1 MKKNKQT
8 PFRLDENYFKKL
20 PYQIQDKVY
29 EQQKTTT
36 TFWSSTSFKWSA
48 LSIGLSAL
56 IIGFLI
62 IPTSTAS
69 FDKQLKELS
78 SQEISTYL
86 QVFDDVEEQEN
97 EIIELVLTKKYT
109 PQAAD
114 FMAFSLEEINDY
126 LETND
131 TEQDEYYEYEE
142 FMD

>member
-8 PFRLDENYFKKL
+8 PFRLEENYFEKL
-20 PYQIQDKVY
+20 PYQIQDKIY
-29 EQQKTTT
+29 QQKKTVLWNT
-36 TFWSSTSFKWSA
+36 TSFKWSA
-48 LSIGLSAL
+48 FALGLSAL

-62 IPTSTAS
+62 IPTSSPS
-69 FDKQLKELS
+69 FDKQFKQLS

-97 EIIELVLTKKYT
+97 EIIELVLTKEYT

-114 FMAFSLEEINDY
+114 FMAFSSEEINDY

>member
-8 PFRLDENYFKKL
+8 PFRLDENYFEKL
-20 PYQIQDKVY
+20 PYQIQDKIY
-29 EQQKTTT
+29 EQQKTT
-36 TFWSSTSFKWSA
+36 FWNSTSFKWSA
-48 LSIGLSAL
+48 LSLGLSAL

-62 IPTSTAS
+62 IPRSTAS
-69 FDKQLKELS
+69 FEKQFKQLS
-78 SQEISTYL
+78 SQEIATYL

-97 EIIELVLTKKYT
+97 EIIELVLTKEYT

-114 FMAFSLEEINDY
+114 FMAFSSDEINDY
-126 LETND
+126 LNIND